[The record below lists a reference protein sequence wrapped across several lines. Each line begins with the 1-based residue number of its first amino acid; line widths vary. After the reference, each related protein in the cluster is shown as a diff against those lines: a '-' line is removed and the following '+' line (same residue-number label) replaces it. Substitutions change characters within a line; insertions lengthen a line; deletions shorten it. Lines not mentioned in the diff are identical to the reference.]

1 MIQVKRKDTI
11 IDIIEK
17 MQNEES
23 QTIILDFPVSHP
35 TLHNYIS
42 LKILKSKA
50 QWKKLVIRSNDLV
63 WKKIGKNLWIT
74 YSSVKNPNFLEN
86 KDSNLI
92 QHNYSFWEY
101 FKYQIAL
108 YLKETKNI
116 ILWNKRLN
124 TFSFYSQKYKKN
136 NALHIF
142 IWLLI
147 FSVLLFICIYYIAI
161 NKTYVYI
168 NPETIIKKEAYN
180 FILQENVKNSILWDN
195 KFIEINKIS
204 ENFVSS
210 HTYAAT
216 NIIRD
221 SNSISSWIITL
232 YNETTEVITL
242 VPKTRVMSED
252 WIIFEIEEWTK
263 IPPAEKDNFWVSP
276 WSTSVKVISRLLDSQ
291 WWYIGTRWNI
301 KQWTK
306 LQLPGLSQD
315 FQKLIYAQAENGF
328 TWWSDKLRRTISQ
341 EDITNA
347 KELFLEKLKTESF
360 ESLKNNII
368 NRNSLN
374 NTKNKLLTNQSSI
387 TYSAENIN
395 IEQSVSPWDEVDN
408 FTLRWNITVSAYVYN
423 SESIIQ
429 RLKSIISEKTL
440 SPIEKI
446 VKIDEDSLRISQ
458 IIYTQKSPYEIK
470 ATFEIESLFLFDFL
484 NDNNSYL
491 EQLKNKIRWLQKQEA
506 ESILLNDK
514 KISNATIEI
523 RPFFV
528 NFVSNIQNNIII
540 KVQ

>member
-315 FQKLIYAQAENGF
+315 FQKLIYAQAEN
-328 TWWSDKLRRTISQ
+328 
-341 EDITNA
+341 
-347 KELFLEKLKTESF
+347 
-360 ESLKNNII
+360 
-368 NRNSLN
+368 
-374 NTKNKLLTNQSSI
+374 
-387 TYSAENIN
+387 IN